1 MTKGAEVD
9 CQSSVSV
16 DVAVIENCERT
27 DSDIRDTHGLWE
39 EFPEAGRKEEVLFR
53 KGALVALE

>member
-1 MTKGAEVD
+1 MAGIEVLGVLLDSTLLLVSCDVFEGELLITKGAEVD

-27 DSDIRDTHGLWE
+27 GSDI
-39 EFPEAGRKEEVLFR
+39 
-53 KGALVALE
+53 